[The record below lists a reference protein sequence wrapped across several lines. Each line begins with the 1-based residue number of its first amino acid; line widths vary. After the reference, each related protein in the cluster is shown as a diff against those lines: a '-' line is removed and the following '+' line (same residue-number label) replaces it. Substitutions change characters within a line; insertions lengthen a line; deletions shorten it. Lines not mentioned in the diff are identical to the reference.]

1 MWQTSL
7 LSYFKKLPQPQKLSA
22 ITTLISQQ
30 PSKHQDK
37 GLPWW
42 LSGRE
47 SPCQCQRHRFD
58 PRSEKLP
65 HATEQLSPCTT
76 NIEPM
81 L

>member
-37 GLPWW
+37 GYPGGSVVENPPASVRDTGSIPGL
-42 LSGRE
+42 
-47 SPCQCQRHRFD
+47 
-58 PRSEKLP
+58 RSFHMP
-65 HATEQLSPCTT
+65 QS
-76 NIEPM
+76 N
-81 L
+81 